1 MERCPRPPAL
11 PPAHLAA
18 PPPRGSGSGAEGGI
32 SGIVYA
38 SSLPPLPSTF
48 CSIIA
53 RLLSLPFRLIRCG
66 AASGEGSGSP
76 AAGLAPA
83 APREN
88 ERPLPAGRSP
98 ADARTGRCALRFVSL
113 EGWGEAGG
121 GRGRSGALPIH
132 LPGHLRGGRSG
143 APEGEWGEG
152 GGGGGVEGGELGL
165 GRRNPFRNSCKGL
178 TFKTDSN

>member
-11 PPAHLAA
+11 PPAHLAV

-38 SSLPPLPSTF
+38 SSLPPLLSTF

-76 AAGLAPA
+76 AAGSAPA
-83 APREN
+83 APREK
-88 ERPLPAGRSP
+88 ERPLPARRSP

-113 EGWGEAGG
+113 EGG
-121 GRGRSGALPIH
+121 GRGRSGAFPIH

-143 APEGEWGEG
+143 APEGGWGEG
-152 GGGGGVEGGELGL
+152 GGDGGVEGGELGL
-165 GRRNPFRNSCKGL
+165 GRGDAFRNFCKGF
-178 TFKTDSN
+178 TFGTDSN